1 MEESVFMWYLLA
13 LILYRE
19 TVRAG
24 NNVKWGKLTI
34 IPLPNYNT
42 GWKNGF
48 QVNSARNQ
56 FMLFHYKV

>member
-19 TVRAG
+19 TVSAG

-48 QVNSARNQ
+48 QVNSARN
-56 FMLFHYKV
+56 